1 MRRSIRFV
9 RDFLEFRQAAKKSRP
24 RLTVFWKDRYPC
36 LGDNTRTTGFDR
48 HYIYHTAWAA
58 RVLAETRPHR
68 HVDISSCL
76 YFASIASAFV
86 PIDFYDY
93 RPARLLLSNL
103 RCESAD
109 LMQLPFADKS
119 IASLSC
125 MHVIEHIGLG
135 RYGDPIDPD
144 ADLKAM
150 RELQRVIAPG
160 GNLLVVTPVGEP
172 RIQFNAHRIYSYDQV
187 RAAFPELRLSHF
199 ALIPERSQAGEL
211 IANADPLLVAKERYG
226 CGCFWFTRAS

>member
-1 MRRSIRFV
+1 MRFV
-9 RDFLEFRQAAKKSRP
+9 RDFLEFRRAAKKSHP

-36 LGDNTRTTGFDR
+36 LDDNTRTTGFDR
-48 HYIYHTAWAA
+48 HYVYHTAWAA
-58 RVLAETRPHR
+58 RVLAETRPCR
-68 HVDISSCL
+68 HVDISSSL

-93 RPARLLLSNL
+93 RPAQLMLSTL

-109 LMQLPFADKS
+109 LMRLPFADKS

-144 ADLKAM
+144 GDLKAM
-150 RELQRVIAPG
+150 RELQRVIATG
-160 GNLLVVTPVGEP
+160 GSLLVVTPVGKP
-172 RIQFNAHRIYSYDQV
+172 RIQFNAHRVYSYDQV
-187 RAAFPELRLSHF
+187 REAFPELALKQF
-199 ALIPERSQAGEL
+199 ALIPEHPHRGEL
-211 IANADPLLVAKERYG
+211 IIDADPALVAEEKYG
-226 CGCFWFTRAS
+226 CGCFWLTRES